1 MPDLDGLGVL
11 ARRARPASTTPII
24 IVTAQNT
31 MDNAIEAMKRG
42 AYDYVTK
49 PFNIDEVRAVAA
61 RALEMSRLSTD
72 LHRLERELR
81 GRFEVGVA
89 IVGNSP
95 AMQEIYKTVGRVAN
109 TDATVLI
116 QGESGTGKELIA
128 KVIHYHSPRWS
139 GPFIAINC
147 SAIPRDL
154 LESEL
159 FGHERGA
166 FTGATEQR
174 AGQVRAG
181 AGRHALPRRDRRHAA
196 RAAGQAAARAAGARG
211 DAPRRARGRQGR
223 LPHPRRHQPVAR
235 ARRQAAALP
244 RGPLLPP
251 QRRARSRFRR
261 CASGAATSPS

>member
-1 MPDLDGLGVL
+1 MSADALHGTILVADDEDSVRWVLVKALEGAGHTVVQSNGGRDALSRLNGESIDLAFVDLRMPDLDGLSVMTQAREAGVT
-11 ARRARPASTTPII
+11 APIV

-31 MDNAIEAMKRG
+31 MDNAIDAMKRG
-42 AYDYVTK
+42 AYDYISK
-49 PFNIDEVRAVAA
+49 PFNIDEVCAVAS

-89 IVGNSP
+89 IVGNSA

-128 KVIHYHSPRWS
+128 KVIHYHSTRWS

-147 SAIPRDL
+147 SAIPREL

-174 AGQVRAG
+174 AGKFELAQGGTVLLDEIADMPLELQANCCACCRS
-181 AGRHALPRRDRRHAA
+181 A
-196 RAAGQAAARAAGARG
+196 R
-211 DAPRRARGRQGR
+211 
-223 LPHPRRHQPVAR
+223 
-235 ARRQAAALP
+235 
-244 RGPLLPP
+244 
-251 QRRARSRFRR
+251 
-261 CASGAATSPS
+261 